1 MHHVHT
7 LQNWLSYVQLAIFAL
22 TFSAASFAEL
32 QRLRACNRKLAAEN
46 EALRKQVEDEVQKYE
61 ACDRSYGKHIAES
74 LETLEQVCELKRVN
88 ENLVEISRV
97 QQLLLDQST
106 DNAEE
111 LGKCRESSRVNLFK
125 IEHYK
130 QRAECAEKATAESH
144 AVDNGHAAERMSWKK
159 QVAELEELNQTAAS
173 KILELERN
181 SRENSKSGRQ
191 TEKELKSSQTKVKS
205 LQSQLEVQRKENAR
219 LYPLRSQL
227 LQLEE
232 AAEHASAKISQ
243 LEEVNQRLTARQN
256 QQVQEHAAREALI
269 QKRIV
274 VVKTHYKEVS
284 TARIRD
290 HEARTK
296 KACDEKVKTAERNE
310 AKAQRNSFI
319 EIQESRRLSKVIEAL
334 KAKLPH
340 DLANNDDKP
349 METEHL
355 GDDEDAEKY
364 MASFALKVC
373 EVISRAMARGIMD
386 FDPNLFL
393 KTLGDWR
400 DCYKKH
406 EPDSTTGNDGEI
418 SGGNEGNKA
427 DSGGGDGGNGYV
439 SDESE
444 L

>member
-1 MHHVHT
+1 M
-7 LQNWLSYVQLAIFAL
+7 
-22 TFSAASFAEL
+22 
-32 QRLRACNRKLAAEN
+32 AAEN

-111 LGKCRESSRVNLFK
+111 LGKCRESCRVNLFDIK
-125 IEHYK
+125 HYK
-130 QRAECAEKATAESH
+130 QRAE
-144 AVDNGHAAERMSWKK
+144 NM
-159 QVAELEELNQTAAS
+159 EELNQTAAS

-181 SRENSKSGRQ
+181 SRENSTSGRQ
-191 TEKELKSSQTKVKS
+191 TDKELKSSQTKVKS
-205 LQSQLEVQRKENAR
+205 LQSQLEVQKKENAR
-219 LYPLRSQL
+219 LYSLRSQV
-227 LQLEE
+227 LQLQEE
-232 AAEHASAKISQ
+232 AEHASAKISQ
-243 LEEVNQRLTARQN
+243 LEETNRGLTAQQN
-256 QQVQEHAAREALI
+256 EQVQERAAKEALT
-269 QKRIV
+269 QKRIMV
-274 VVKTHYKEVS
+274 LKTHYKEVS

-290 HEARTK
+290 HETGTK

-310 AKAQRNSFI
+310 AKAQRNSFM

-334 KAKLPH
+334 KAKIPH

-349 METEHL
+349 METEHR
-355 GDDEDAEKY
+355 GDDGDAEKY

-373 EVISRAMARGIMD
+373 EVISRAMARGNMD

-406 EPDSTTGNDGEI
+406 EPDSVTGNASEV

-427 DSGGGDGGNGYV
+427 GFCGGDGGNAYD